1 MWHLKTTTMSVIGII
16 KKDTD
21 KQINKIHEKPSLHE
35 IQKIAL
41 CETGHLLR
49 KILSM

>member
-1 MWHLKTTTMSVIGII
+1 MPVIVQAIGVI

-21 KQINKIHEKPSLHE
+21 KHINKIPGSPSLYE

-41 CETGHLLR
+41 CETAHLLR
-49 KILSM
+49 RVLST